1 MALNY
6 VAYQVVFITIVPITE
21 LSKYYLKAS
30 DALLTDGTGPLISE
44 NGIIL
49 GQ

>member
-1 MALNY
+1 VALNY
-6 VAYQVVFITIVPITE
+6 VAYQLVFITIMPIME

-30 DALLTDGTGPLISE
+30 DALLTDGTGPLTSE
-44 NGIIL
+44 NGILL